1 MMNRDPAKPKA
12 EAPEVERGADQP
24 DRVAPVTG
32 NSSGRVKF
40 DERGNAV
47 WEWAVGTGSFGAE
60 TSSKRIQKLVNPL
73 SIVDD
78 SPAPPA
84 PLPHEF
90 VAESELRRPAAGAQ
104 RPPATGG
111 APGES
116 PVKENRKGVSQGYS
130 PYDSGLLVKAPAQRP
145 KKKDLRR
152 LGEWLKLRDQASR
165 NKQDDE

>member
-1 MMNRDPAKPKA
+1 MNRDPSKPKGGIPV
-12 EAPEVERGADQP
+12 EGERNPEQP
-24 DRVAPVTG
+24 DRVAPVVG

-60 TSSKRIQKLVNPL
+60 TSSKRIQKLVTPL

-78 SPAPPA
+78 SPPPAA

-90 VAESELRRPAAGAQ
+90 VAESELRRPAAAP
-104 RPPATGG
+104 RPLATGG
-111 APGES
+111 AKGET
-116 PVKENRKGVSQGYS
+116 PAKENRKGASQGYS